1 MNATANLCGIL
12 VALSSHDDMEAF
24 AYTIIELRTGRLPWA
39 GCTSHGDVFVLK
51 QRWTGEHWA
60 TTTDCPKAYGDF
72 LNSVRDR
79 GQALDYARWKREL
92 CGDLTTASSGDEA
105 PFKFDPSDDHAPIR
119 RTRNGY
125 DDSDPCE
132 PLTEL
137 GHGRELAQVP
147 DSPEPWPSLSGSQS
161 GFDPRST
168 WSGPVT
174 LEEAASFGTERELV
188 LRELALIDR
197 PPTFETSLGIDD
209 PAEVMKS
216 VSNVLGNTTTRAV
229 GEVTVPKCEDKGSG
243 NDRGY
248 SGGEGEGS
256 EDPLQVPNITDS
268 DFRRFYDPEYDRD

>member
-1 MNATANLCGIL
+1 
-12 VALSSHDDMEAF
+12 MEAF

-92 CGDLTTASSGDEA
+92 CGDSTTASPGDEA

-125 DDSDPCE
+125 DDSDPYE

-137 GHGRELAQVP
+137 GHGRELAWQVP
-147 DSPEPWPSLSGSQS
+147 ESPEPWPSLSGSQY

-197 PPTFETSLGIDD
+197 PPTFGTSLGVDD

-216 VSNVLGNTTTRAV
+216 VGDVLGNTTARAV
-229 GEVTVPKCEDKGSG
+229 GELTGGKCEDKGSG

-248 SGGEGEGS
+248 SGSEGEGS
-256 EDPLQVPNITDS
+256 EDPIQDPNITDS